1 MQRHISARGAMQ
13 QAGFTL
19 LEIMIVL
26 AIIGLITAAIGVS
39 VYKNFRDAQVKAAH
53 LQVMRL
59 VGDAGRYLIM
69 RNKCPTLEDLLRE
82 HYVAQIPRDP
92 WGTPIVIRCPGEHEP
107 NPVDAISWGPDKTA
121 ETADDL
127 KSWVP

>member
-1 MQRHISARGAMQ
+1 MPRHPTARVAVH

-26 AIIGLITAAIGVS
+26 AIIGLITSAIGVA
-39 VYKNFRDAQVKAAH
+39 VYKKFRDAQVKTAH

-59 VGDAGRYLIM
+59 VGDASQYMIM
-69 RNKCPTLEDLLRE
+69 RNKCPTAEDLVTE
-82 HYVAQIPRDP
+82 HYVTHLPRDP

-107 NPVDAISWGPDKTA
+107 DPIDATSWGPDKTA
-121 ETADDL
+121 DTADDL